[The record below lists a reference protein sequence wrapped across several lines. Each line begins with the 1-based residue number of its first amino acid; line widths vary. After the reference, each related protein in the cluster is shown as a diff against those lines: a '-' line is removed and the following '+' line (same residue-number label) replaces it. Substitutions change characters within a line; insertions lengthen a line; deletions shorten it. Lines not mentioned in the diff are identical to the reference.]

1 MKVLTE
7 DSIVDLILQFADMPS
22 DVSQSL
28 AFAREVEAMTLREVF
43 KRIQP
48 EEKEKLLARKN
59 CSKNSKPNSPKPPPI
74 TASGTTGA

>member
-7 DSIVDLILQFADMPS
+7 ASIVDLILEFSDMRR
-22 DVSQSL
+22 DVSQGI

-48 EEKEKLLARKN
+48 EAKN
-59 CSKNSKPNSPKPPPI
+59 GN
-74 TASGTTGA
+74 G